1 MFFFFVSRTEIERA
15 LPFDNQ
21 TLRMIENK
29 IFISC
34 AKPLTAPPEEERD
47 AMLAASSSVDGSKID
62 IKYTA

>member
-21 TLRMIENK
+21 TLSMIESK

-34 AKPLTAPPEEERD
+34 AKPLTAPRVEERD
-47 AMLAASSSVDGSKID
+47 AKPAASSSVAESKID